1 MYGQGMWG
9 WHETVLRYG
18 LMHEMALVDIRYP
31 VGKEDLGFFFGD
43 IDIKS
48 NLIFNKC

>member
-1 MYGQGMWG
+1 M
-9 WHETVLRYG
+9 LRYG

-31 VGKEDLGFFFGD
+31 VGKEDLGFFFSG
-43 IDIKS
+43 IDIKA